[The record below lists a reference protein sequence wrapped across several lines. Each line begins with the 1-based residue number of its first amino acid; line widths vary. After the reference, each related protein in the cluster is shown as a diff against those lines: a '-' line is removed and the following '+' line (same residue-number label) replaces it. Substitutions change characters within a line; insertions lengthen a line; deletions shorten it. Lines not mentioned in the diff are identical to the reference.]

1 MDFLWFVLSAFGI
14 TQIIVY
20 GTIFDGLRPISG
32 KLGQLFRC
40 TMCVGF
46 WVGLFLCGINYFT
59 ELFTFEYTAANFLIC
74 GSVSS
79 SVSYA
84 LDKLFGDSGLQLF
97 IREDRQSE
105 YYDSEP

>member
-59 ELFTFEYTAANFLIC
+59 ELFTFEYTLTTGLLLGFLSS
-74 GSVSS
+74 GS
-79 SVSYA
+79 SYI
-84 LDKLFGDSGLQLF
+84 LCVLFDDNGLQ
-97 IREDRQSE
+97 INGENK
-105 YYDSEP
+105 